1 MPLPEAEYVAALDQ
15 LANAFV
21 ELLDRAKQAE
31 DALERLEG
39 ECCKCEKCGHV
50 QAEPN
55 WCHECGHRTSMPEW
69 AKPLI
74 DAWHERADLRE
85 RAEQAEE
92 ALRDLSPEAVE
103 QLLNALHWTTY
114 YDKTEYGPAR
124 AEAKTWLKARAALS
138 ALPETCET
146 CDGTGYHTFY
156 PPVGAYDAC
165 QTEPCPDC
173 SALPEEETPGDY
185 ERPEIA
191 KWRSRGPRFP
201 AQLPEEEKR
210 CTCGGPMVHTMVDGN
225 EGHAVNC
232 PAHPAQQTEEET

>member
-92 ALRDLSPEAVE
+92 ALRELVRLKDGPRDEAYE
-103 QLLNALHWTTY
+103 R
-114 YDKTEYGPAR
+114 DKPKAWD
-124 AEAKTWLKARAALS
+124 AARAALS